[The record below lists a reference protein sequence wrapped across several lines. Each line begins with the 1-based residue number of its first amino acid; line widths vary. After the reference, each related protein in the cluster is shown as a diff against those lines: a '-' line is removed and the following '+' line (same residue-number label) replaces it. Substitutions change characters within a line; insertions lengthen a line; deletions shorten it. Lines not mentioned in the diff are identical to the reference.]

1 MSSSKENIVK
11 VIEEAV
17 LRINLKEDLEHID
30 NGVKFEDYVAEVI
43 KQVATPYGIEVE
55 QTSAQSFPDI
65 IIGGRYGIE
74 IKYTK
79 SKKWQ
84 SMGNSIFEGT
94 LRKEVTDQ
102 IYIIFGRKSEKK
114 IESRFKKYEEC
125 LSSIKV
131 THSPR
136 FLIDMDMEDESTSV
150 LNTIGITYKNF
161 KDHSDEEKSDVLKRY
176 VKSQLKEGETLWWM
190 DSITGEGINPKIKEY
205 RQLYPFEKKNILI
218 EAFLLFPEIFS
229 NSSGK
234 YLGLAIHLLKEYQVV
249 SSSLRDNFSAGG
261 QVTIV
266 VNNTPHKVGKI
277 YKKLYENSKSIEDK
291 LSNLSIEK
299 LNEYWSIYN
308 VGTIEEENKL
318 DCWKAIIDDLGGCLP
333 GNLKPSLIFEEGLK
347 AMK

>member
-1 MSSSKENIVK
+1 MSLSKESIVK
-11 VIEEAV
+11 VIEDAV
-17 LRINLKEDLEHID
+17 LRINLEENLAHID
-30 NGVKFEDYVAEVI
+30 NGVKFEDYVTDTI
-43 KQVATPYGIEVE
+43 KEVATSYGIEVE

-65 IIGGRYGIE
+65 IIGGSYGIE

-136 FLIDMDMEDESTSV
+136 FLIDMEIEDESTSV
-150 LNTIGITYKNF
+150 LNAIGIDYKTF
-161 KDHSDEEKSDVLKRY
+161 KDWSDEEKSDVLKRY
-176 VKSQLKEGETLWWM
+176 VRSQLKKGETLWWM

-205 RQLYPFEKKNILI
+205 RELLRFEKTNILI
-218 EAFLLFPEIFS
+218 EAFLLFPEILS

-234 YLGLAIHLLKEYQVV
+234 YLRLAIHLLQEYQVV

-261 QVTIV
+261 KTTIV
-266 VNNTPHKVGKI
+266 INNAPYEVGKI
-277 YKKLYENSKSIEDK
+277 YKKLYDNARLIEDK
-291 LSNLSIEK
+291 LNDLSIEQ
-299 LNEYWSIYN
+299 LNEYWAAYGI
-308 VGTIEEENKL
+308 GTVEEDNKL
-318 DCWKAIIDDLGGCLP
+318 DCWKTIIDRFEHCLP
-333 GNLKPSLIFEEGLK
+333 RGLKPSLIFEEGL
-347 AMK
+347 